1 MKQIILFIAL
11 LLLGISIHAQNNGQM
26 QTAHWYFGNYA
37 GLDFSSG
44 TPVIDTNGQIA
55 TIEGCSSISDEYGNL
70 LFYTDGMRIYDS
82 THNIMPNGFGLRGD
96 PSSTSSAVILPVPD
110 DCHKYYVFT
119 IDVQDGLVPNW
130 RPRRGIEYNIVDMS
144 LNGGLGEVIQKHIS
158 LPLNGAIQGHE
169 KLAAISNATKTGYW
183 VVTYFQSDFYAFEVT
198 NTGVNTTPVISPSS
212 IYEGIQS
219 IGYLKASPDGT
230 KLAMGMNLEWC
241 WDRYLSLYD
250 FNTTTGAVSNEIVL
264 YQPEPNP
271 IVFRGFYGIEFS
283 PNSKVLY
290 ASCFNSI
297 CDANG
302 GSTMYHEIWQYN
314 LEAPIISD
322 SKYVIEN
329 TYYGALQLGLDG
341 KIYNCN
347 FYAFNDLN
355 QGNTDAMYLG
365 VIENPGTVYN
375 PITGEV
381 PIYNSQGVNL
391 GTDFNHY
398 PSLGFPTFLN
408 HYFRIAINVNG
419 LSIQEDQLYC
429 TGELLSFDFCH
440 QGGEI
445 QSVLWEFGDGNTST
459 AFYPQYAYNTA
470 GVHSITLTLMVDG
483 EEFIRT
489 FDITITGPPE
499 VYDAQQE
506 ICLYEGEEHTF
517 NLTESLADI
526 DPTNGNYQISFHLT
540 QEKAKNNN
548 NPQPTTYTTNQTT
561 TIWVRVE
568 DQQGCFV
575 VRELDLIVYFIP
587 TISIA
592 SPVNICSGNTA
603 ILQAETET
611 TSTVNWYDHEN
622 STTPIYTGN
631 PFESPIITQET
642 TYWVEAISPE
652 GCISERTEVAL
663 TIEAE
668 EKPYFDIPTIYCIN
682 EYAPPLPQKSMN
694 GIAGT
699 WSPSFINTAT
709 TGSTT
714 YTFSSLPNAC
724 GNSYTT
730 QIEITVEDIKVPE
743 FDIPTLYFFN
753 EEPSELPLISKNGIK
768 GYWEESFN
776 GHIKYYTFYP
786 DEGSCAEYF
795 NVQIISYPKFF
806 TPNNDGINDT
816 WSLADIQLKY
826 KALNIKHVSIFDR
839 FGKLLT
845 GFGAYGSW
853 DGTYN
858 GKQMPANDYWFKLE
872 YTLTTPDGGKIEKQ
886 LIKNLT
892 LRR

>member
-1 MKQIILFIAL
+1 MKQNFLLIISFIF
-11 LLLGISIHAQNNGQM
+11 GVYIHAQNNGQM
-26 QTAHWYFGNYA
+26 QTAHWYFGDHA

-55 TIEGCSSISDEYGNL
+55 TIEGSSSISDEQGNL
-70 LFYTDGMRIYDS
+70 LFYTDGRRVYDS
-82 THNIMPNGFGLRGD
+82 THNIMLNGTGLRGD
-96 PSSTSSAVILPVPD
+96 RSSTSSAVILPVPD
-110 DCHKYYVFT
+110 DCHRYYIFT
-119 IDVQDGLVPNW
+119 IDLDASKVPSW
-130 RPRRGIEYNIVDMS
+130 RPQRGIEYNIVDMS
-144 LNGGLGEVIQKHIS
+144 LNGGLGEVVQKNIS
-158 LPLNGAIQGHE
+158 LPLNGIIQGYE

-183 VVTYFQSDFYAFEVT
+183 IVTHFQGDFYAFEVT
-198 NTGVNTTPVISPSS
+198 STGVSTTPVISPSS
-212 IYEGIQS
+212 IYGGVEN

-230 KLAMGMNLEWC
+230 KLAMGMSFSVPSGT
-241 WDRYLSLYD
+241 DKSLSLYS
-250 FNTTTGAVSNEIVL
+250 FNKATGNIHNEQLL
-264 YQPEPNP
+264 YSPNTSQDYKHH
-271 IVFRGFYGIEFS
+271 FYGIEFS
-283 PNSKVLY
+283 PNSNLLY
-290 ASCFNSI
+290 ATVRKLPYDQTVDKI
-297 CDANG
+297 C
-302 GSTMYHEIWQYN
+302 EIWQFN
-314 LEAPIISD
+314 TNSPNINT
-322 SKYVIEN
+322 SKYIFGLEN
-329 TYYGALQLGLDG
+329 ICYGGALQLGLDG
-341 KIYNCN
+341 KIYINTHT
-347 FYAFNDLN
+347 N
-355 QGNTDAMYLG
+355 QANGYYLG
-365 VIENPGTVYN
+365 RIENPNTAYN
-375 PITGEV
+375 TTTGET
-381 PIYNSQGVNL
+381 PIFTPEYLNFGNTSTGVGL
-391 GTDFNHY
+391 
-398 PSLGFPTFLN
+398 PTFLN

-445 QSVLWEFGDGNTST
+445 QSVLWEFGDGSTST
-459 AFYPQYAYNTA
+459 EFYPQYAYNTA

-499 VYDAQQE
+499 VSNAEQE
-506 ICLYEGEEHTF
+506 ICLYEGEEHAF

-526 DPTNGNYQISFHLT
+526 NPSNGNHQISFHLT
-540 QEKAKNNN
+540 QEEANNNN
-548 NPQPTTYTTNQTT
+548 NPQPTTYTSNQTT

-592 SPVNICSGNTA
+592 SPINICSGNTA
-603 ILQAETET
+603 TLQAETET

-622 STTPIYTGN
+622 SATPIYTGN

-652 GCISERTEVAL
+652 GCISERAKVTL
-663 TIEAE
+663 TIETE

-724 GNSYTT
+724 GNSYTS

-786 DEGSCAEYF
+786 DESSCAEYF

-826 KALNIKHVSIFDR
+826 KELNIKHVSIFDR

-845 GFGAYGSW
+845 GFGAYGGW

-872 YTLTTPDGGKIEKQ
+872 YTLTTPDGDKIEKQ